1 MKSNKLMKAETTAPS
16 ISKVNYLS
24 ERNVKTEENTLVPKP
39 SKKGVLAGVWGKDK
53 CRRFS
58 TKCITELG
66 PGSYEIEHKKED
78 KKGSTAFLSSTV
90 RTFDTIV
97 FDTLNV
103 DTLALRQVEHY
114 RIEQPAPGT
123 YNIAPQ
129 RHP

>member
-1 MKSNKLMKAETTAPS
+1 MKAETTAPS

-24 ERNVKTEENTLVPKP
+24 ERHVMTEENVPVSKP

-58 TKCITELG
+58 AKCVTELG
-66 PGSYEIEHKKED
+66 PGSYEVEHKKDD

-97 FDTLNV
+97 FDTRNV
-103 DTLALRQVEHY
+103 DTLALRQAEHY
-114 RIEQPAPGT
+114 RA
-123 YNIAPQ
+123 
-129 RHP
+129 